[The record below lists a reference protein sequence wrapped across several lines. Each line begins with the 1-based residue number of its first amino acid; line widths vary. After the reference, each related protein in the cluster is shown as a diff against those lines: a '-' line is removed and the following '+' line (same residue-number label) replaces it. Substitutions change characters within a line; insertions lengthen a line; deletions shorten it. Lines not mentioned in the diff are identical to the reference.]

1 LKSHKTVD
9 AGSRAG
15 RAYVAV
21 RPFAFDFAGPHSQ
34 QQRVTDL
41 ELNQVTDSPDLPD
54 FEVALLSDIGCAR
67 SNNEDFCG
75 HSIESPKEV
84 VIAVA
89 DGVGGYDG
97 GEVASQMAVEITLEA
112 YHESPASQGPA
123 KRLYRAVQRANIEIH
138 NRALT
143 VPELRRMATTLSTVA
158 VADGVLYAVHCGDCR
173 IYLIRGGRIQQIT
186 KDHTMVGERVR
197 LGLISEKEARTHPER
212 SALSR
217 CLGRELIAS
226 LDRLTMP
233 LRTGDRVIVCTD
245 GLHGTLEDHE
255 IDHLSRGLTPSD
267 ACRKL
272 IDEANARGA
281 PDNVS
286 MAMLIAR
293 NGSTTADLPAPG
305 WRERL
310 RALLRMG
317 R

>member
-1 LKSHKTVD
+1 M
-9 AGSRAG
+9 
-15 RAYVAV
+15 
-21 RPFAFDFAGPHSQ
+21 F
-34 QQRVTDL
+34 DL
-41 ELNQVTDSPDLPD
+41 ELNQKSDSLDLAD

-75 HSIESPKEV
+75 HCVESPREV

-97 GEVASQMAVEITLEA
+97 GEVASQMAVEVTLAA
-112 YHESPASQGPA
+112 YHESAPSLGPA
-123 KRLYRAVQRANIEIH
+123 KRLYRAVQHANIEIH

-143 VPELRRMATTLSTVA
+143 VPELRRMATTLTAAV
-158 VADGVLYAVHCGDCR
+158 VADGVLYAVHIGDCR

-186 KDHTMVGERVR
+186 KDHTVVGERVR
-197 LGLISEKEARTHPER
+197 LGLISEKEARNHPER

-233 LRTGDRVIVCTD
+233 LRTEDRVILCTD

-255 IDHLSRGLTPSD
+255 IDHLSRSLTPSQ

-272 IDEANARGA
+272 IDEANERGA
-281 PDNVS
+281 PDNVTL
-286 MAMLIAR
+286 AMLIAR
-293 NGSTTADLPAPG
+293 SGSTTADLPAAG

-310 RALLRMG
+310 RGLLR
-317 R
+317 RSR

>member
-1 LKSHKTVD
+1 MS
-9 AGSRAG
+9 
-15 RAYVAV
+15 
-21 RPFAFDFAGPHSQ
+21 
-34 QQRVTDL
+34 DL
-41 ELNQVTDSPDLPD
+41 DLNQVTDSPDLAD
-54 FEVALLSDIGCAR
+54 FEVALLSDLGCAR
-67 SNNEDFCG
+67 SNNEDFCA
-75 HSIESPKEV
+75 HSVESPKEV

-97 GEVASQMAVEITLEA
+97 GEVASQMAVEVTLAA
-112 YHESPASQGPA
+112 YHESAPSLGPA

-158 VADGVLYAVHCGDCR
+158 IAEGVLYGIHIGDCR

-186 KDHTMVGERVR
+186 KDHTVIGERVR
-197 LGLISEKEARTHPER
+197 LGLISEKEARNHPER
-212 SALSR
+212 SVLSR
-217 CLGRELIAS
+217 CLGRELIPS

-255 IDHLSRGLTPSD
+255 IDQLSRAQTPSD
-267 ACRKL
+267 ACRRL

-281 PDNVS
+281 PDNVTV
-286 MAMLIAR
+286 AMLIAHS
-293 NGSTTADLPAPG
+293 GSTTADLPAPG

-310 RALLRMG
+310 RGLLRMG
-317 R
+317 RVSDS